1 MKKLVINALVASTFA
16 AFAASASADTGN
28 ISFQGEITTSPCSI
42 GGGQQGADMV
52 VSMGTIS
59 TNNFSA
65 VGDRSPAVPFTIALL
80 NCDIAT
86 QQTASIAFRP
96 GAGSV
101 ISSRLLGLESAAG
114 AQGVAIA
121 LVDGSN
127 NDVIVGGAATSYT
140 LVSGNNNFNFKAYYE
155 ATAATVTAGPANARA
170 VFEVTY
176 S

>member
-1 MKKLVINALVASTFA
+1 MKKLVLNTLIATSFA
-16 AFAASASADTGN
+16 AFAGAVSADSGN

-59 TNNFSA
+59 TNNFNA
-65 VGDRSPAVPFTIALL
+65 VGDRSPAVPFTISLL
-80 NCDIAT
+80 NCDIST

-101 ISSRLLGLESAAG
+101 VSSRLLGLENAVG
-114 AQGVAIA
+114 AQGVAVA
-121 LVDGSN
+121 LVDERDV
-127 NDVIVGGAATSYT
+127 DVIVGGAATSYT
-140 LVSGNNNFNFKAYYE
+140 LATGTNIFNFKAYYE
-155 ATAATVTAGPANARA
+155 ATNASVTAGPANARA